1 MKAHIVLVTKYRH
14 PVITFQMLQR
24 LREIFLS
31 ISQKWGVEIV
41 EFNGESEHIHLLF
54 AYYPQMQVS
63 KYVNNLKTVSSRM
76 IRKEF
81 PVQVNK
87 YYWQPY
93 FWSEYYFVATCGDI
107 TVEWL
112 RQYVQSQ
119 DSPSQSNTLSVIHS
133 DSEPTATARN
143 F

>member
-54 AYYPQMQVS
+54 TYYPQMQVS

-93 FWSEYYFVATCGDI
+93 FWSESYFVATCGGV
-107 TVEWL
+107 TVERL

-119 DSPSQSNTLSVIHS
+119 DSPSQSNTLSVIHPG
-133 DSEPTATARN
+133 SEPTTTARD